1 MRRSAPQPV
10 WATVVPFWVFGFFL
24 FFVFCPPLSPSLTQA
39 NYQCTH
45 SVNRLLFLSIR
56 ESIRLKPNSSLL
68 FLPLRSLSVG
78 LAACPG
84 TSNGSAGAEADGMS
98 LLLSTGGRGGLRS
111 ALFVRLSL
119 GRRVMGHAS
128 IWRERLIFATSE
140 RVWVTTSRLGQITW
154 VYILNER
161 FLVSTSTAH

>member
-1 MRRSAPQPV
+1 MRCSAPQPV
-10 WATVVPFWVFGFFL
+10 WATVVPFWFVFFL
-24 FFVFCPPLSPSLTQA
+24 PRPSLPFIDTGQLA
-39 NYQCTH
+39 VH
-45 SVNRLLFLSIR
+45 SFWNRLLFLSTR
-56 ESIRLKPNSSLL
+56 ESIGLKPNSSLL
-68 FLPLRSLSVG
+68 FLPLRSLSVR

-84 TSNGSAGAEADGMS
+84 TSNGWVGAEADGMS
-98 LLLSTGGRGGLRS
+98 LLLSTGGQGGLRS

-128 IWRERLIFATSE
+128 MWRERLIFATSE
-140 RVWVTTSRLGQITW
+140 SVWVTRSRLGQITW